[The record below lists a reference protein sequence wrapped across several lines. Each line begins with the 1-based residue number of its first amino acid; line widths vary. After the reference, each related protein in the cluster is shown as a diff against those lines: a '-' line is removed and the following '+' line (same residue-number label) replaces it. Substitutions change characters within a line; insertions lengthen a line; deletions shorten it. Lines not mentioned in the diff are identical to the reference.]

1 MNEST
6 IRRVIASLAFTLAI
20 FLVSGMGAGVAFAQL
35 GGPPQQG
42 APGCD
47 GVNPQLTI
55 KNQTTCTIQAMI
67 FTDDPATYINERIA
81 AGGQVV
87 INPAPNAVNG
97 VHDSGGFPNWFR
109 PDAVNP
115 NVYWVRHIT
124 VLPDYC
130 CVDVKYEPSICTITF
145 LPCEPLPPPPPLE
158 L

>member
-1 MNEST
+1 MNGST
-6 IRRVIASLAFTLAI
+6 VRRLLAALAAVLVTVIAG
-20 FLVSGMGAGVAFAQL
+20 GMGGSVAFA
-35 GGPPQQG
+35 QQG

-47 GVNPQLTI
+47 GPNPQLTI

-67 FTDDPATYINERIA
+67 FTDDPATYINERIN

-87 INPAPNAVNG
+87 INPAPDAVNG

-115 NVYWVRHIT
+115 NVYWVKHIT

-130 CVDVKYEPSICTITF
+130 CVDVKYEPGNCTITF
-145 LPCEPLPPPPPLE
+145 LPCAPLPPPPPIE
-158 L
+158 F